1 MKKMKNDLT
10 IVGLVTGFLILFVT
24 VIQFELSM
32 SLIWL
37 MFIISPALVIWMV
50 YSVLTAPIE
59 IKETFDE
66 QWYLDRP
73 DLKRSEIV

>member
-1 MKKMKNDLT
+1 MKNYLT
-10 IVGLVTGFLILFVT
+10 SVGLVTGFLIVFVT
-24 VIQFELSM
+24 AVQFELSM

-37 MFIISPALVIWMV
+37 MFLISPALVIWMV

-66 QWYLDRP
+66 QWYQDRP
-73 DLKRSEIV
+73 RH

>member
-1 MKKMKNDLT
+1 MKNDLT

-24 VIQFELSM
+24 AIQFELSM

-37 MFIISPALVIWMV
+37 MFTISPALVIWMV

-59 IKETFDE
+59 IKETFED
-66 QWYLDRP
+66 QWYQDRP
-73 DLKRSEIV
+73 DLKRLENK